1 MLRLGKKLK
10 ELWEVQTFNIDNK
23 THYPTSK
30 LVTLN
35 NLDENENLL
44 KEFLGGLLDV

>member
-10 ELWEVQTFNIDNK
+10 ELLKIQRFNIDK
-23 THYPTSK
+23 KIHYLTSK

-35 NLDENENLL
+35 SLDENENLL
-44 KEFLGGLLDV
+44 KECLGGF